1 MNKKLLQLLVVSA
14 LAGTQIEASS
24 NVSFST
30 FLYNNSGATIYVS
43 QDGGANQI
51 LTANTGNNILGVMK
65 AMQIQLST
73 NQASG
78 AYLTLTRQK
87 SSFIITISEYNAQ
100 GISQNTYS
108 TQKFKSSAPNLA
120 ITSSTT
126 PSGLQVGLL
135 NGKG

>member
-24 NVSFST
+24 NVYFSA

-43 QDGGANQI
+43 KDGGKNQI
-51 LTANTGNNILGVMK
+51 LTADKTLGEMNVK
-65 AMQIQLST
+65 KIQLST
-73 NQASG
+73 NPASGPASG
-78 AYLTLTRQK
+78 ACLVLSRENN
-87 SSFIITISEYNAQ
+87 SIRISEYNAQ
-100 GISQNTYS
+100 KTLQNTYS
-108 TQKFKSSAPNLA
+108 LTNYQSSAPNLA

-135 NGKG
+135 NGQG